1 MYGRTPRR
9 LRAALAFAAA
19 VAFAGSFLGATT
31 DFQQFDFSWGAPA
44 ADTGAAVT
52 R

>member
-9 LRAALAFAAA
+9 LRAALAFVAA

-31 DFQQFDFSWGAPA
+31 DFQQFDFSWGASVV
-44 ADTGAAVT
+44 DEGVAVS